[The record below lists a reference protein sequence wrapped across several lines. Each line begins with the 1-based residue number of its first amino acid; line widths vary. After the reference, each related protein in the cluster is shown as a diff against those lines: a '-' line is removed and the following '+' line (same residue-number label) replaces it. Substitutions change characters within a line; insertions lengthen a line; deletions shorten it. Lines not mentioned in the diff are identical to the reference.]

1 MSPKGK
7 YGLYSSWKMLFSDG
21 TGYYVN
27 LACGTP
33 ASLGLKSS
41 SGWLIDNTDKEF
53 EGAALV
59 APLSV
64 LFWEDK

>member
-1 MSPKGK
+1 
-7 YGLYSSWKMLFSDG
+7 MLFSDG